1 MYKNRINAAIE
12 AHRDDGSVAVWG
24 RGSLI
29 SGHICLKSGAPALRT
44 FFGNQKSVVTVPME
58 NGKYWYIT
66 KGVVV
71 NVPIKIA
78 EKLKEMNCIQD
89 YKVI

>member
-1 MYKNRINAAIE
+1 MANKIAYIYIPKNVDSDE
-12 AHRDDGSVAVWG
+12 
-24 RGSLI
+24 
-29 SGHICLKSGAPALRT
+29 
-44 FFGNQKSVVTVPME
+44 SVVTVPME
-58 NGKYWYIT
+58 NGKAWYIT

-71 NVPIKIA
+71 SVPIKIA

>member
-1 MYKNRINAAIE
+1 MTNKIAYIYIPKKVDSDE
-12 AHRDDGSVAVWG
+12 
-24 RGSLI
+24 
-29 SGHICLKSGAPALRT
+29 
-44 FFGNQKSVVTVPME
+44 SVVTVPMG

-71 NVPIKIA
+71 RVPIKIA